1 MKLIDSIKLHEGYVS
16 RVYKDSLGIDT
27 IGYGFAIKD
36 LNLAEDICHII
47 LQRKIES
54 LEEQINKRFE
64 WYKDMPQPI
73 KDVVAEMC
81 YQMGVTGVSKFKKT
95 IDFLKNKQWRKAS
108 VEMLDSRWAN
118 QTPGRANELSERVKE
133 ME

>member
-1 MKLIDSIKLHEGYVS
+1 MKLIDSIKIHEGYVS

-36 LNLAEDICHII
+36 LNLEEDICQII
-47 LQRKIES
+47 LQRKLES
-54 LEEQINKRFE
+54 LEKRINKRFE

-95 IDFLKNKQWRKAS
+95 INFLKNKQCRMAS